1 MGTTHVWKFDPCCTP
16 DQYLFWRNTQQQQAP
31 RNNTSEV
38 MTTTQLNSR
47 WMILATCATLARL
60 GPHYGYMVTLR
71 ILLFGSA
78 ASVVKY
84 NRFGDVLTS
93 VPRVPTAT
101 QASKEQPP
109 RHEHKIQG
117 VFIYTLASKTSPS
130 DCAYKESKTSHEP
143 CLQQALKTIRY
154 NHP

>member
-1 MGTTHVWKFDPCCTP
+1 
-16 DQYLFWRNTQQQQAP
+16 
-31 RNNTSEV
+31 
-38 MTTTQLNSR
+38 
-47 WMILATCATLARL
+47 
-60 GPHYGYMVTLR
+60 MVTLR

-78 ASVVKY
+78 ASVVIY
-84 NRFGDVLTS
+84 NRFGDVFTS
-93 VPRVPTAT
+93 VSRVPTAT

-130 DCAYKESKTSHEP
+130 DRAYKESKNITGTLPYNKHI
-143 CLQQALKTIRY
+143 KTIRY